1 MTAAGRKNRHALAR
15 SGARLAAVQA
25 LYQMDIAAT
34 PLNEILDHFQTIGSV
49 VTDSDG
55 EGGDGSGELPSLDR
69 RFFRALVRGIVGEQ
83 LTIDPVIHAA
93 LRPDWPLGR
102 IDSTLRAILRAG
114 TFELMFRHDVPF
126 RTVINE
132 YLNIAHAFFEDGEPA
147 MINGVLDHIARDC
160 RAGHAAAPDAKN

>member
-1 MTAAGRKNRHALAR
+1 MTGKPGRKNRHAMAR

-34 PLNEILDHFQTIGSV
+34 PLKDILDDYQTLGSV

-55 EGGDGSGELPSLDR
+55 EDAGEELPPLDKP
-69 RFFRALVRGIVGEQ
+69 FFRALVKGIVGEQ
-83 LTIDPVIHAA
+83 RAIDPVIHGA

-114 TFELMFRHDVPF
+114 AFELLFRHDVPF

-160 RAGHAAAPDAKN
+160 RADSTAAPDEQG